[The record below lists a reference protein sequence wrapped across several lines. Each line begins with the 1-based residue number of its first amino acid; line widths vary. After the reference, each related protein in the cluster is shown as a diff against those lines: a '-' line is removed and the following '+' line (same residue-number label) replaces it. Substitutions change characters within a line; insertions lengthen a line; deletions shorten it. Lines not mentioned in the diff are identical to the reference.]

1 RGDVEMRSQ
10 PAIRIDLMR
19 GKGEHRTLNFRFG
32 ESFKRGKEEPRGAGH
47 RLDVRGG
54 CDDEQNAAA
63 LRSDSSKERLGR
75 CRQTRNT
82 GRGQTKPK
90 AAGCRLQER
99 AKRQRTGGIR
109 RHSEG
114 IPESSNLV
122 L

>member
-1 RGDVEMRSQ
+1 MRSQ

-32 ESFKRGKEEPRGAGH
+32 ESFKRGKEEPSVAGH
-47 RLDVRGG
+47 RLDVRVG

-75 CRQTRNT
+75 RRQTRNT
-82 GRGQTKPK
+82 GRRQTKPK

-99 AKRQRTGGIR
+99 GERQGTGGITADM
-109 RHSEG
+109 EG
-114 IPESSNLV
+114 
-122 L
+122 